1 MKFLT
6 PITTWLFATLC
17 FVSVSVSSTAQAMY
31 KGFNL
36 TEYEGFQ
43 YDAAPDKK
51 SDAQIAV
58 DRVKALG
65 VNHIEL
71 NIRAK
76 MIGPNSNEIIPA
88 TPATDSANELKRI
101 VRLMNYIHSQNMT
114 VGLRPIFFVVGP
126 SGEFPYIVKTEKGEK
141 TWWHGNI
148 QPSNPTNWFL
158 SFQNYL
164 DRYALAAKLGKAD
177 TFTIGA
183 ELYSMTVGVEDQWLE
198 FPYGFPNNWLSLL
211 RYFKN
216 KLGSTTKIAYDINFT
231 DDSNADVSGI
241 LKSGGELERW
251 RYRLVDLADPQDS
264 AEKQTWQ
271 DLVQF
276 WKELDLVG
284 IDMYRSLAYSTDAI
298 PEDFDALVAHLM
310 KRSDSYAQQLDTT
323 LLEIGLTLDV
333 EKEIVFK
340 EIGFRSVDRAF
351 IDPFN
356 YTTAAGAYNE
366 MHQAAGYKAIFESF
380 MAKGFSWFKGINF
393 WDIPI
398 DPKAHGPNDLGF
410 SPLDKPLT
418 EQQIK
423 NYFGAP

>member
-1 MKFLT
+1 MKLVT
-6 PITTWLFATLC
+6 LLLAVLFGAN
-17 FVSVSVSSTAQAMY
+17 AHAMY

-43 YDAAPDKK
+43 YDAASDKK
-51 SDAQIAV
+51 TDAQVAV
-58 DRVKALG
+58 DRAKALG

-76 MIGPNSNEIIPA
+76 MIGPFSNEIVPV

-126 SGEFPYIVKTEKGEK
+126 AGEFPYIVKDKNGVDK

-148 QPSNPTNWFL
+148 QPSNPSNWFL

-177 TFTIGA
+177 TYTIGA
-183 ELYSMTVGVEDQWLE
+183 ELYSMTVGVEDQWAE
-198 FPYGFPNNWLSLL
+198 FPFGFPNNWISLL
-211 RYFKN
+211 RYFKT
-216 KLGSTTKIAYDINFT
+216 KLGTTTKIAYDINFT
-231 DDSNADVSGI
+231 DDSNSDASGI

-251 RYRLVDLADPQDS
+251 RYRLVDLADPQDP
-264 AEKQTWQ
+264 AQKQTWL

-276 WKELDLVG
+276 WKELDLIGV
-284 IDMYRSLAYSTDAI
+284 DMYRSLADASEPI
-298 PEDFDALVAHLM
+298 PEKFDDLVAHLM
-310 KRSDSYAQQLDTT
+310 KRADSYAQQLDTT
-323 LLEIGLTLDV
+323 LLEIQLTLDV

-340 EIGFRSVDRAF
+340 EIGFRSVDNSF

-356 YTTAAGAYNE
+356 YASASGKYNE

-380 MAKGFSWFKGINF
+380 WAKGFSWFKGINF
-393 WDIPI
+393 WDIAV
-398 DPKAHGPNDLGF
+398 DPKAQGPNDLGF
-410 SPLDKPLT
+410 SPLNKPLT
-418 EQQIK
+418 EEQIK
-423 NYFGAP
+423 KYFEAP